1 MLFSTPLFLLLFMPL
16 VVTAYVITPRRGR
29 NAVLLAASLL
39 FYAWGEPEIIFVI
52 LTSAIL
58 DFMLGRCI
66 AAGGPRVSLWLLLGI
81 GTNLGL
87 LFFTSRLRLHCV
99 IELRAGMIAQL
110 EFSGFC
116 GGSPVRCLLR
126 MSAGISLTESSHFPP
141 GDRIHDSLA
150 WRNSVHST
158 NLFRL

>member
-81 GTNLGL
+81 GTKLGL
-87 LFFTSRLRLHCV
+87 LFVFKY
-99 IELRAGMIAQL
+99 AG
-110 EFSGFC
+110 F
-116 GGSPVRCLLR
+116 LLR
-126 MSAGISLTESSHFPP
+126 NVEALTDPLAHLDLVLPLGISFVVFEKITY
-141 GDRIHDSLA
+141 LA
-150 WRNSVHST
+150 KG
-158 NLFRL
+158 